1 MREEE
6 LKFLAVSP
14 KEHIR
19 FKCIGCGACCKNIYL
34 SVPIETLDAFRIA
47 KYLRNMGHK
56 IETMDDFWQQY
67 GEPALLDECGY
78 FVYFLK
84 TKGDQRACVF
94 LEDDRCAIHAVNP
107 RACRLYPFT
116 AEPDTGQYLVTR
128 EREHHFIGTAIKVK
142 SWMNQRYS
150 EEDRAFVRLD
160 YGVARDIAK
169 LLREIPEQDKARAIM
184 LFQFYKYSAYDL
196 DKPFLIQF
204 EDNQNELLNS
214 LSQLINKSKSI

>member
-1 MREEE
+1 MPT
-6 LKFLAVSP
+6 VS
-14 KEHIR
+14 
-19 FKCIGCGACCKNIYL
+19 
-34 SVPIETLDAFRIA
+34 
-47 KYLRNMGHK
+47 
-56 IETMDDFWQQY
+56 
-67 GEPALLDECGY
+67 
-78 FVYFLK
+78 VYRR
-84 TKGDQRACVF
+84 TRYRTVF
-94 LEDDRCAIHAVNP
+94 
-107 RACRLYPFT
+107 
-116 AEPDTGQYLVTR
+116 VTR